1 MGIRIGV
8 DIGIASVGWAVVDD
22 EYRVLESGSNLF
34 DSADASR
41 NVDRRGFRQIKRLH
55 RRRKN
60 RVHDYNSLWCAY
72 GNKIP
77 DENIV
82 DVLDA
87 RIKGLSSELSL
98 LELYCVLRSALLHR
112 GISYMDDALD
122 DASSGKSD
130 YQKGIQINQEKLGQ
144 DLFPCQ
150 IQKERLEKYG
160 SYRGTITVTENN
172 EKVTLSNIFT
182 TSAYVKE
189 VKSILENQMAYHS
202 FIDSDFVDS
211 YVQILMRKRKYYEG
225 PGNEF
230 SRTDYGI
237 YTTKKDETGQYITE
251 KNIFEKLIGRC
262 SVYPEEIRAAGA
274 SYTAQEFNLL
284 NDLNNLVVNE
294 RKLTE
299 EERRKIVDVIKNS
312 NSVNMRKIIA
322 KVIGEDIETMSGAR
336 IDKNDKEIF
345 HTFEQYRAMKK
356 EFAVNGWNIDDFTRD
371 EQDEIAYIL
380 TLNTE
385 KEGIMEAFNT
395 AKINLLPEQKELLVQ
410 FRKKRGSFYSKW
422 QSFSLKIMKEIIP
435 DMYITGKNQMQILT
449 DMGVFKTSKEKF
461 VNTNKIPVDT
471 LLENIYNPV
480 VCRSIRITVNVLN
493 ALIKKYGYPDQ
504 IVVEMPRDKNSDEEK
519 ARIKDMQKKNEKELA
534 GIIKKIRAEHGI
546 TIKDEDFH
554 HHKNLALKLKLW
566 NEQKGKCIYS
576 GRPIEIE
583 QLLKDQW
590 AFEIDHIIP
599 KSISFDDSRMNK
611 VLVYEGENRDKGNKT
626 PFMYLSKLKREWDFE
641 MFKNFVGSMEIPS
654 GKKQKLL
661 FMQDITKVEVL
672 QGFIARNINDTRYA
686 SRVVLN
692 ALQDYFMAKETN
704 TKVRVIRGSFT
715 SQLRK
720 VLQLEKDR
728 EESFSHHAV
737 DAMIMCYSQMG
748 FDVYHKMQM
757 EIVDEETGE
766 IFKVGEFDRV
776 MSNKVYNEMMYQ
788 NKLIT
793 IRKNIAAAKEKTKY
807 WHKVDKKANRSLG
820 NQTIRGTRN
829 KNGKV
834 IKINKLDLYDISD
847 VKRFKEKIKKGKESS
862 FLMFEKDP
870 KTWEQLMLLMSD
882 YADSPN
888 PLQDYLEETGDYF
901 RKYAKKHNG
910 PKIQCIKYYDGEVKS
925 CLDISHKYG
934 FSKGSKKVIL
944 EGINP
949 FRMDV
954 YCNEKKKEY
963 ILVGVKYAD
972 LKYTQGRYVIDEDAY
987 TQILRNEKMI
997 QNDQVYTDVE
1007 ENGYEFQMSFYK
1019 NEIIQYEKDGEFFT
1033 ERFSS
1038 RTMPNKKNYIETK
1051 PVDRPKFGEK
1061 KQNLVGLSKTN
1072 LIEKIRTD
1080 ILGNRYKANKEKF
1093 SLWVDLY

>member
-1 MGIRIGV
+1 
-8 DIGIASVGWAVVDD
+8 
-22 EYRVLESGSNLF
+22 
-34 DSADASR
+34 
-41 NVDRRGFRQIKRLH
+41 
-55 RRRKN
+55 
-60 RVHDYNSLWCAY
+60 
-72 GNKIP
+72 
-77 DENIV
+77 
-82 DVLDA
+82 
-87 RIKGLSSELSL
+87 
-98 LELYCVLRSALLHR
+98 
-112 GISYMDDALD
+112 
-122 DASSGKSD
+122 
-130 YQKGIQINQEKLGQ
+130 
-144 DLFPCQ
+144 
-150 IQKERLEKYG
+150 
-160 SYRGTITVTENN
+160 
-172 EKVTLSNIFT
+172 
-182 TSAYVKE
+182 
-189 VKSILENQMAYHS
+189 
-202 FIDSDFVDS
+202 
-211 YVQILMRKRKYYEG
+211 
-225 PGNEF
+225 
-230 SRTDYGI
+230 
-237 YTTKKDETGQYITE
+237 
-251 KNIFEKLIGRC
+251 
-262 SVYPEEIRAAGA
+262 
-274 SYTAQEFNLL
+274 
-284 NDLNNLVVNE
+284 
-294 RKLTE
+294 
-299 EERRKIVDVIKNS
+299 
-312 NSVNMRKIIA
+312 
-322 KVIGEDIETMSGAR
+322 
-336 IDKNDKEIF
+336 
-345 HTFEQYRAMKK
+345 
-356 EFAVNGWNIDDFTRD
+356 
-371 EQDEIAYIL
+371 
-380 TLNTE
+380 
-385 KEGIMEAFNT
+385 
-395 AKINLLPEQKELLVQ
+395 
-410 FRKKRGSFYSKW
+410 
-422 QSFSLKIMKEIIP
+422 MKEIIP

-461 VNTNKIPVDT
+461 VNTNKIPADT

-641 MFKNFVGSMEIPS
+641 MFKNFVCSMEIPS

-1093 SLWVDLY
+1093 SLA

>member
-1 MGIRIGV
+1 
-8 DIGIASVGWAVVDD
+8 
-22 EYRVLESGSNLF
+22 
-34 DSADASR
+34 
-41 NVDRRGFRQIKRLH
+41 
-55 RRRKN
+55 
-60 RVHDYNSLWCAY
+60 
-72 GNKIP
+72 
-77 DENIV
+77 
-82 DVLDA
+82 
-87 RIKGLSSELSL
+87 
-98 LELYCVLRSALLHR
+98 
-112 GISYMDDALD
+112 
-122 DASSGKSD
+122 
-130 YQKGIQINQEKLGQ
+130 
-144 DLFPCQ
+144 
-150 IQKERLEKYG
+150 
-160 SYRGTITVTENN
+160 
-172 EKVTLSNIFT
+172 
-182 TSAYVKE
+182 
-189 VKSILENQMAYHS
+189 
-202 FIDSDFVDS
+202 
-211 YVQILMRKRKYYEG
+211 
-225 PGNEF
+225 
-230 SRTDYGI
+230 
-237 YTTKKDETGQYITE
+237 
-251 KNIFEKLIGRC
+251 
-262 SVYPEEIRAAGA
+262 
-274 SYTAQEFNLL
+274 
-284 NDLNNLVVNE
+284 
-294 RKLTE
+294 
-299 EERRKIVDVIKNS
+299 
-312 NSVNMRKIIA
+312 
-322 KVIGEDIETMSGAR
+322 
-336 IDKNDKEIF
+336 
-345 HTFEQYRAMKK
+345 MKK

-461 VNTNKIPVDT
+461 VNTNKIPADT

-641 MFKNFVGSMEIPS
+641 MFKNFVCSMEIPS

>member
-1 MGIRIGV
+1 
-8 DIGIASVGWAVVDD
+8 
-22 EYRVLESGSNLF
+22 
-34 DSADASR
+34 
-41 NVDRRGFRQIKRLH
+41 
-55 RRRKN
+55 
-60 RVHDYNSLWCAY
+60 
-72 GNKIP
+72 
-77 DENIV
+77 
-82 DVLDA
+82 
-87 RIKGLSSELSL
+87 
-98 LELYCVLRSALLHR
+98 
-112 GISYMDDALD
+112 
-122 DASSGKSD
+122 
-130 YQKGIQINQEKLGQ
+130 
-144 DLFPCQ
+144 
-150 IQKERLEKYG
+150 
-160 SYRGTITVTENN
+160 
-172 EKVTLSNIFT
+172 
-182 TSAYVKE
+182 
-189 VKSILENQMAYHS
+189 
-202 FIDSDFVDS
+202 
-211 YVQILMRKRKYYEG
+211 
-225 PGNEF
+225 
-230 SRTDYGI
+230 
-237 YTTKKDETGQYITE
+237 
-251 KNIFEKLIGRC
+251 
-262 SVYPEEIRAAGA
+262 
-274 SYTAQEFNLL
+274 
-284 NDLNNLVVNE
+284 
-294 RKLTE
+294 
-299 EERRKIVDVIKNS
+299 
-312 NSVNMRKIIA
+312 
-322 KVIGEDIETMSGAR
+322 
-336 IDKNDKEIF
+336 
-345 HTFEQYRAMKK
+345 
-356 EFAVNGWNIDDFTRD
+356 
-371 EQDEIAYIL
+371 
-380 TLNTE
+380 
-385 KEGIMEAFNT
+385 
-395 AKINLLPEQKELLVQ
+395 
-410 FRKKRGSFYSKW
+410 
-422 QSFSLKIMKEIIP
+422 
-435 DMYITGKNQMQILT
+435 
-449 DMGVFKTSKEKF
+449 
-461 VNTNKIPVDT
+461 
-471 LLENIYNPV
+471 
-480 VCRSIRITVNVLN
+480 
-493 ALIKKYGYPDQ
+493 
-504 IVVEMPRDKNSDEEK
+504 MPRDKNSDEEK

-641 MFKNFVGSMEIPS
+641 MFKNFVCSMEIPS

>member
-1 MGIRIGV
+1 
-8 DIGIASVGWAVVDD
+8 
-22 EYRVLESGSNLF
+22 
-34 DSADASR
+34 
-41 NVDRRGFRQIKRLH
+41 
-55 RRRKN
+55 
-60 RVHDYNSLWCAY
+60 
-72 GNKIP
+72 
-77 DENIV
+77 
-82 DVLDA
+82 
-87 RIKGLSSELSL
+87 
-98 LELYCVLRSALLHR
+98 
-112 GISYMDDALD
+112 
-122 DASSGKSD
+122 
-130 YQKGIQINQEKLGQ
+130 
-144 DLFPCQ
+144 
-150 IQKERLEKYG
+150 
-160 SYRGTITVTENN
+160 
-172 EKVTLSNIFT
+172 
-182 TSAYVKE
+182 
-189 VKSILENQMAYHS
+189 
-202 FIDSDFVDS
+202 
-211 YVQILMRKRKYYEG
+211 
-225 PGNEF
+225 
-230 SRTDYGI
+230 
-237 YTTKKDETGQYITE
+237 
-251 KNIFEKLIGRC
+251 
-262 SVYPEEIRAAGA
+262 
-274 SYTAQEFNLL
+274 
-284 NDLNNLVVNE
+284 
-294 RKLTE
+294 
-299 EERRKIVDVIKNS
+299 
-312 NSVNMRKIIA
+312 
-322 KVIGEDIETMSGAR
+322 
-336 IDKNDKEIF
+336 
-345 HTFEQYRAMKK
+345 
-356 EFAVNGWNIDDFTRD
+356 
-371 EQDEIAYIL
+371 
-380 TLNTE
+380 
-385 KEGIMEAFNT
+385 
-395 AKINLLPEQKELLVQ
+395 
-410 FRKKRGSFYSKW
+410 
-422 QSFSLKIMKEIIP
+422 MKEIIP

-461 VNTNKIPVDT
+461 VNTNKIPADT

-641 MFKNFVGSMEIPS
+641 MFKNFVCSMEIPS

>member
-1 MGIRIGV
+1 MK
-8 DIGIASVGWAVVDD
+8 
-22 EYRVLESGSNLF
+22 
-34 DSADASR
+34 
-41 NVDRRGFRQIKRLH
+41 Q
-55 RRRKN
+55 
-60 RVHDYNSLWCAY
+60 
-72 GNKIP
+72 GN
-77 DENIV
+77 
-82 DVLDA
+82 
-87 RIKGLSSELSL
+87 
-98 LELYCVLRSALLHR
+98 
-112 GISYMDDALD
+112 
-122 DASSGKSD
+122 
-130 YQKGIQINQEKLGQ
+130 
-144 DLFPCQ
+144 
-150 IQKERLEKYG
+150 
-160 SYRGTITVTENN
+160 
-172 EKVTLSNIFT
+172 
-182 TSAYVKE
+182 
-189 VKSILENQMAYHS
+189 
-202 FIDSDFVDS
+202 
-211 YVQILMRKRKYYEG
+211 
-225 PGNEF
+225 
-230 SRTDYGI
+230 
-237 YTTKKDETGQYITE
+237 ITE

-461 VNTNKIPVDT
+461 VNTNKIPADT

-641 MFKNFVGSMEIPS
+641 MFKNFVCSMEIPS

>member
-1 MGIRIGV
+1 M
-8 DIGIASVGWAVVDD
+8 
-22 EYRVLESGSNLF
+22 
-34 DSADASR
+34 
-41 NVDRRGFRQIKRLH
+41 
-55 RRRKN
+55 
-60 RVHDYNSLWCAY
+60 
-72 GNKIP
+72 
-77 DENIV
+77 
-82 DVLDA
+82 
-87 RIKGLSSELSL
+87 
-98 LELYCVLRSALLHR
+98 
-112 GISYMDDALD
+112 
-122 DASSGKSD
+122 
-130 YQKGIQINQEKLGQ
+130 
-144 DLFPCQ
+144 
-150 IQKERLEKYG
+150 
-160 SYRGTITVTENN
+160 
-172 EKVTLSNIFT
+172 
-182 TSAYVKE
+182 
-189 VKSILENQMAYHS
+189 
-202 FIDSDFVDS
+202 
-211 YVQILMRKRKYYEG
+211 
-225 PGNEF
+225 
-230 SRTDYGI
+230 
-237 YTTKKDETGQYITE
+237 
-251 KNIFEKLIGRC
+251 IGRC

-461 VNTNKIPVDT
+461 VNTNKIPADT

-641 MFKNFVGSMEIPS
+641 MFKNFVCSMEIPS

>member
-1 MGIRIGV
+1 
-8 DIGIASVGWAVVDD
+8 
-22 EYRVLESGSNLF
+22 
-34 DSADASR
+34 
-41 NVDRRGFRQIKRLH
+41 
-55 RRRKN
+55 
-60 RVHDYNSLWCAY
+60 
-72 GNKIP
+72 
-77 DENIV
+77 
-82 DVLDA
+82 
-87 RIKGLSSELSL
+87 
-98 LELYCVLRSALLHR
+98 
-112 GISYMDDALD
+112 
-122 DASSGKSD
+122 
-130 YQKGIQINQEKLGQ
+130 
-144 DLFPCQ
+144 
-150 IQKERLEKYG
+150 
-160 SYRGTITVTENN
+160 
-172 EKVTLSNIFT
+172 
-182 TSAYVKE
+182 
-189 VKSILENQMAYHS
+189 
-202 FIDSDFVDS
+202 
-211 YVQILMRKRKYYEG
+211 
-225 PGNEF
+225 
-230 SRTDYGI
+230 
-237 YTTKKDETGQYITE
+237 
-251 KNIFEKLIGRC
+251 
-262 SVYPEEIRAAGA
+262 
-274 SYTAQEFNLL
+274 
-284 NDLNNLVVNE
+284 
-294 RKLTE
+294 
-299 EERRKIVDVIKNS
+299 
-312 NSVNMRKIIA
+312 
-322 KVIGEDIETMSGAR
+322 
-336 IDKNDKEIF
+336 
-345 HTFEQYRAMKK
+345 
-356 EFAVNGWNIDDFTRD
+356 
-371 EQDEIAYIL
+371 
-380 TLNTE
+380 
-385 KEGIMEAFNT
+385 MEAFNT

-461 VNTNKIPVDT
+461 VNTNKIPADT

-641 MFKNFVGSMEIPS
+641 MFKNFVCSMEIPS

>member
-1 MGIRIGV
+1 
-8 DIGIASVGWAVVDD
+8 
-22 EYRVLESGSNLF
+22 
-34 DSADASR
+34 
-41 NVDRRGFRQIKRLH
+41 
-55 RRRKN
+55 
-60 RVHDYNSLWCAY
+60 
-72 GNKIP
+72 
-77 DENIV
+77 
-82 DVLDA
+82 
-87 RIKGLSSELSL
+87 
-98 LELYCVLRSALLHR
+98 
-112 GISYMDDALD
+112 
-122 DASSGKSD
+122 
-130 YQKGIQINQEKLGQ
+130 
-144 DLFPCQ
+144 
-150 IQKERLEKYG
+150 
-160 SYRGTITVTENN
+160 
-172 EKVTLSNIFT
+172 
-182 TSAYVKE
+182 
-189 VKSILENQMAYHS
+189 
-202 FIDSDFVDS
+202 
-211 YVQILMRKRKYYEG
+211 
-225 PGNEF
+225 
-230 SRTDYGI
+230 
-237 YTTKKDETGQYITE
+237 
-251 KNIFEKLIGRC
+251 
-262 SVYPEEIRAAGA
+262 
-274 SYTAQEFNLL
+274 
-284 NDLNNLVVNE
+284 
-294 RKLTE
+294 
-299 EERRKIVDVIKNS
+299 
-312 NSVNMRKIIA
+312 
-322 KVIGEDIETMSGAR
+322 
-336 IDKNDKEIF
+336 
-345 HTFEQYRAMKK
+345 
-356 EFAVNGWNIDDFTRD
+356 
-371 EQDEIAYIL
+371 
-380 TLNTE
+380 
-385 KEGIMEAFNT
+385 
-395 AKINLLPEQKELLVQ
+395 
-410 FRKKRGSFYSKW
+410 
-422 QSFSLKIMKEIIP
+422 
-435 DMYITGKNQMQILT
+435 
-449 DMGVFKTSKEKF
+449 
-461 VNTNKIPVDT
+461 
-471 LLENIYNPV
+471 
-480 VCRSIRITVNVLN
+480 
-493 ALIKKYGYPDQ
+493 
-504 IVVEMPRDKNSDEEK
+504 MPRDKNSDEEK

-641 MFKNFVGSMEIPS
+641 MFKNFVCSMEIPS

-862 FLMFEKDP
+862 FLMIEKDP

>member
-1 MGIRIGV
+1 
-8 DIGIASVGWAVVDD
+8 
-22 EYRVLESGSNLF
+22 
-34 DSADASR
+34 
-41 NVDRRGFRQIKRLH
+41 
-55 RRRKN
+55 
-60 RVHDYNSLWCAY
+60 
-72 GNKIP
+72 
-77 DENIV
+77 
-82 DVLDA
+82 
-87 RIKGLSSELSL
+87 
-98 LELYCVLRSALLHR
+98 
-112 GISYMDDALD
+112 
-122 DASSGKSD
+122 
-130 YQKGIQINQEKLGQ
+130 
-144 DLFPCQ
+144 
-150 IQKERLEKYG
+150 
-160 SYRGTITVTENN
+160 
-172 EKVTLSNIFT
+172 
-182 TSAYVKE
+182 
-189 VKSILENQMAYHS
+189 
-202 FIDSDFVDS
+202 
-211 YVQILMRKRKYYEG
+211 
-225 PGNEF
+225 
-230 SRTDYGI
+230 
-237 YTTKKDETGQYITE
+237 
-251 KNIFEKLIGRC
+251 
-262 SVYPEEIRAAGA
+262 
-274 SYTAQEFNLL
+274 
-284 NDLNNLVVNE
+284 
-294 RKLTE
+294 
-299 EERRKIVDVIKNS
+299 
-312 NSVNMRKIIA
+312 MRKIIA

-461 VNTNKIPVDT
+461 VNTNKIPADT

-641 MFKNFVGSMEIPS
+641 MFKNFVCSMEIPS

>member
-1 MGIRIGV
+1 
-8 DIGIASVGWAVVDD
+8 
-22 EYRVLESGSNLF
+22 
-34 DSADASR
+34 
-41 NVDRRGFRQIKRLH
+41 
-55 RRRKN
+55 
-60 RVHDYNSLWCAY
+60 
-72 GNKIP
+72 
-77 DENIV
+77 
-82 DVLDA
+82 
-87 RIKGLSSELSL
+87 
-98 LELYCVLRSALLHR
+98 
-112 GISYMDDALD
+112 
-122 DASSGKSD
+122 
-130 YQKGIQINQEKLGQ
+130 
-144 DLFPCQ
+144 
-150 IQKERLEKYG
+150 
-160 SYRGTITVTENN
+160 
-172 EKVTLSNIFT
+172 
-182 TSAYVKE
+182 
-189 VKSILENQMAYHS
+189 
-202 FIDSDFVDS
+202 
-211 YVQILMRKRKYYEG
+211 
-225 PGNEF
+225 
-230 SRTDYGI
+230 
-237 YTTKKDETGQYITE
+237 
-251 KNIFEKLIGRC
+251 
-262 SVYPEEIRAAGA
+262 
-274 SYTAQEFNLL
+274 
-284 NDLNNLVVNE
+284 
-294 RKLTE
+294 
-299 EERRKIVDVIKNS
+299 
-312 NSVNMRKIIA
+312 
-322 KVIGEDIETMSGAR
+322 
-336 IDKNDKEIF
+336 
-345 HTFEQYRAMKK
+345 
-356 EFAVNGWNIDDFTRD
+356 
-371 EQDEIAYIL
+371 
-380 TLNTE
+380 
-385 KEGIMEAFNT
+385 
-395 AKINLLPEQKELLVQ
+395 
-410 FRKKRGSFYSKW
+410 
-422 QSFSLKIMKEIIP
+422 
-435 DMYITGKNQMQILT
+435 
-449 DMGVFKTSKEKF
+449 
-461 VNTNKIPVDT
+461 
-471 LLENIYNPV
+471 
-480 VCRSIRITVNVLN
+480 
-493 ALIKKYGYPDQ
+493 
-504 IVVEMPRDKNSDEEK
+504 
-519 ARIKDMQKKNEKELA
+519 
-534 GIIKKIRAEHGI
+534 
-546 TIKDEDFH
+546 
-554 HHKNLALKLKLW
+554 
-566 NEQKGKCIYS
+566 
-576 GRPIEIE
+576 
-583 QLLKDQW
+583 
-590 AFEIDHIIP
+590 
-599 KSISFDDSRMNK
+599 
-611 VLVYEGENRDKGNKT
+611 
-626 PFMYLSKLKREWDFE
+626 
-641 MFKNFVGSMEIPS
+641 
-654 GKKQKLL
+654 
-661 FMQDITKVEVL
+661 
-672 QGFIARNINDTRYA
+672 
-686 SRVVLN
+686 
-692 ALQDYFMAKETN
+692 
-704 TKVRVIRGSFT
+704 
-715 SQLRK
+715 
-720 VLQLEKDR
+720 
-728 EESFSHHAV
+728 
-737 DAMIMCYSQMG
+737 MG

>member
-1 MGIRIGV
+1 M
-8 DIGIASVGWAVVDD
+8 
-22 EYRVLESGSNLF
+22 
-34 DSADASR
+34 
-41 NVDRRGFRQIKRLH
+41 
-55 RRRKN
+55 
-60 RVHDYNSLWCAY
+60 
-72 GNKIP
+72 
-77 DENIV
+77 
-82 DVLDA
+82 
-87 RIKGLSSELSL
+87 
-98 LELYCVLRSALLHR
+98 
-112 GISYMDDALD
+112 
-122 DASSGKSD
+122 
-130 YQKGIQINQEKLGQ
+130 
-144 DLFPCQ
+144 
-150 IQKERLEKYG
+150 
-160 SYRGTITVTENN
+160 
-172 EKVTLSNIFT
+172 
-182 TSAYVKE
+182 
-189 VKSILENQMAYHS
+189 
-202 FIDSDFVDS
+202 
-211 YVQILMRKRKYYEG
+211 
-225 PGNEF
+225 
-230 SRTDYGI
+230 
-237 YTTKKDETGQYITE
+237 
-251 KNIFEKLIGRC
+251 
-262 SVYPEEIRAAGA
+262 
-274 SYTAQEFNLL
+274 
-284 NDLNNLVVNE
+284 
-294 RKLTE
+294 
-299 EERRKIVDVIKNS
+299 
-312 NSVNMRKIIA
+312 
-322 KVIGEDIETMSGAR
+322 
-336 IDKNDKEIF
+336 
-345 HTFEQYRAMKK
+345 
-356 EFAVNGWNIDDFTRD
+356 
-371 EQDEIAYIL
+371 
-380 TLNTE
+380 
-385 KEGIMEAFNT
+385 
-395 AKINLLPEQKELLVQ
+395 
-410 FRKKRGSFYSKW
+410 
-422 QSFSLKIMKEIIP
+422 
-435 DMYITGKNQMQILT
+435 
-449 DMGVFKTSKEKF
+449 
-461 VNTNKIPVDT
+461 
-471 LLENIYNPV
+471 
-480 VCRSIRITVNVLN
+480 
-493 ALIKKYGYPDQ
+493 
-504 IVVEMPRDKNSDEEK
+504 
-519 ARIKDMQKKNEKELA
+519 
-534 GIIKKIRAEHGI
+534 
-546 TIKDEDFH
+546 
-554 HHKNLALKLKLW
+554 ALKLKLW

-641 MFKNFVGSMEIPS
+641 MFKNFVCSMEIPS

-757 EIVDEETGE
+757 EIVDEETGD

>member
-1 MGIRIGV
+1 M
-8 DIGIASVGWAVVDD
+8 
-22 EYRVLESGSNLF
+22 
-34 DSADASR
+34 
-41 NVDRRGFRQIKRLH
+41 
-55 RRRKN
+55 
-60 RVHDYNSLWCAY
+60 
-72 GNKIP
+72 
-77 DENIV
+77 
-82 DVLDA
+82 
-87 RIKGLSSELSL
+87 
-98 LELYCVLRSALLHR
+98 
-112 GISYMDDALD
+112 
-122 DASSGKSD
+122 
-130 YQKGIQINQEKLGQ
+130 
-144 DLFPCQ
+144 
-150 IQKERLEKYG
+150 
-160 SYRGTITVTENN
+160 
-172 EKVTLSNIFT
+172 
-182 TSAYVKE
+182 
-189 VKSILENQMAYHS
+189 
-202 FIDSDFVDS
+202 
-211 YVQILMRKRKYYEG
+211 
-225 PGNEF
+225 
-230 SRTDYGI
+230 
-237 YTTKKDETGQYITE
+237 
-251 KNIFEKLIGRC
+251 
-262 SVYPEEIRAAGA
+262 
-274 SYTAQEFNLL
+274 
-284 NDLNNLVVNE
+284 
-294 RKLTE
+294 
-299 EERRKIVDVIKNS
+299 
-312 NSVNMRKIIA
+312 
-322 KVIGEDIETMSGAR
+322 
-336 IDKNDKEIF
+336 
-345 HTFEQYRAMKK
+345 
-356 EFAVNGWNIDDFTRD
+356 
-371 EQDEIAYIL
+371 
-380 TLNTE
+380 
-385 KEGIMEAFNT
+385 
-395 AKINLLPEQKELLVQ
+395 
-410 FRKKRGSFYSKW
+410 
-422 QSFSLKIMKEIIP
+422 
-435 DMYITGKNQMQILT
+435 
-449 DMGVFKTSKEKF
+449 
-461 VNTNKIPVDT
+461 
-471 LLENIYNPV
+471 
-480 VCRSIRITVNVLN
+480 
-493 ALIKKYGYPDQ
+493 
-504 IVVEMPRDKNSDEEK
+504 
-519 ARIKDMQKKNEKELA
+519 
-534 GIIKKIRAEHGI
+534 
-546 TIKDEDFH
+546 
-554 HHKNLALKLKLW
+554 ALKLKLW

-626 PFMYLSKLKREWDFE
+626 PFMYLSKLKREWVFE
-641 MFKNFVGSMEIPS
+641 MFKNFVCSMEIPS

>member
-1 MGIRIGV
+1 M
-8 DIGIASVGWAVVDD
+8 
-22 EYRVLESGSNLF
+22 
-34 DSADASR
+34 
-41 NVDRRGFRQIKRLH
+41 
-55 RRRKN
+55 
-60 RVHDYNSLWCAY
+60 
-72 GNKIP
+72 
-77 DENIV
+77 
-82 DVLDA
+82 
-87 RIKGLSSELSL
+87 
-98 LELYCVLRSALLHR
+98 
-112 GISYMDDALD
+112 
-122 DASSGKSD
+122 
-130 YQKGIQINQEKLGQ
+130 
-144 DLFPCQ
+144 
-150 IQKERLEKYG
+150 
-160 SYRGTITVTENN
+160 
-172 EKVTLSNIFT
+172 
-182 TSAYVKE
+182 
-189 VKSILENQMAYHS
+189 
-202 FIDSDFVDS
+202 
-211 YVQILMRKRKYYEG
+211 
-225 PGNEF
+225 
-230 SRTDYGI
+230 
-237 YTTKKDETGQYITE
+237 
-251 KNIFEKLIGRC
+251 
-262 SVYPEEIRAAGA
+262 
-274 SYTAQEFNLL
+274 
-284 NDLNNLVVNE
+284 
-294 RKLTE
+294 
-299 EERRKIVDVIKNS
+299 
-312 NSVNMRKIIA
+312 
-322 KVIGEDIETMSGAR
+322 
-336 IDKNDKEIF
+336 
-345 HTFEQYRAMKK
+345 
-356 EFAVNGWNIDDFTRD
+356 
-371 EQDEIAYIL
+371 
-380 TLNTE
+380 
-385 KEGIMEAFNT
+385 
-395 AKINLLPEQKELLVQ
+395 
-410 FRKKRGSFYSKW
+410 
-422 QSFSLKIMKEIIP
+422 
-435 DMYITGKNQMQILT
+435 
-449 DMGVFKTSKEKF
+449 
-461 VNTNKIPVDT
+461 
-471 LLENIYNPV
+471 
-480 VCRSIRITVNVLN
+480 
-493 ALIKKYGYPDQ
+493 
-504 IVVEMPRDKNSDEEK
+504 
-519 ARIKDMQKKNEKELA
+519 A

-641 MFKNFVGSMEIPS
+641 MFKNFVCSMEIPS